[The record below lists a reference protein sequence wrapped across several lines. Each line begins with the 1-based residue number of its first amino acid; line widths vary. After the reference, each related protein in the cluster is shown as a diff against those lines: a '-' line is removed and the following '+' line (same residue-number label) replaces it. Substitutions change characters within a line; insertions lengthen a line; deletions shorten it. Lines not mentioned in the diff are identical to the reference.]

1 MLLHGAILPTL
12 ASVFAQPQISDLM
25 DSFTAYKYLTM
36 APGYLNPLSQRSLA
50 LSIRV
55 PRVPVLVLVYL
66 FAKRWW
72 NKWAGKLP
80 WLKASKGHPLKSHCH
95 QHDGFGQPR
104 ALMTTL

>member
-36 APGYLNPLSQRSLA
+36 APGYLDPLSQRSLA
-50 LSIRV
+50 LSILV
-55 PRVPVLVLVYL
+55 PKVPVLVLVYL

-72 NKWAGKLP
+72 NKWTAKLS
-80 WLKASKGHPLKSHCH
+80 WLTASKTHPLNAHFH
-95 QHDGFGQPR
+95 QHDGFEI
-104 ALMTTL
+104 